1 MINCQRAPSS
11 EHQVS
16 NSTLILCLTLGKSR
30 FSVMQEKKKKTIL
43 VLINL
48 IFWNSVLLKNT
59 NHFVST
65 LCFYPPLSK
74 HILFSSLPSEHF
86 P

>member
-30 FSVMQEKKKKTIL
+30 FSVMQEKKKKNHSG
-43 VLINL
+43 INKPNFL
-48 IFWNSVLLKNT
+48 EQCFTQEHKSFCVNPLL
-59 NHFVST
+59 
-65 LCFYPPLSK
+65 
-74 HILFSSLPSEHF
+74 LPSSF
-86 P
+86 